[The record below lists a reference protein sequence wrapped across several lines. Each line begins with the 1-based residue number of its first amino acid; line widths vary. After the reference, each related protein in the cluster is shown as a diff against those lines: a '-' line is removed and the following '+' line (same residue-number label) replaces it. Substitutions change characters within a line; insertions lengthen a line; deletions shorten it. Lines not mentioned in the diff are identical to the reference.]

1 MSEEEIG
8 LEVLRYRPESD
19 AAPSFECYRVPYH
32 DDWVVLDALNHV
44 KDHLDGTLSYRWSCH
59 MGICGSCGM
68 MLNGEPMLACSA
80 FLRDFRPGP
89 IRVEPLA
96 NFAIERDL
104 VVAIDDF
111 MAKLGQVK
119 PYIIPGK
126 ERAADG
132 GEHLQTPLQLE
143 RFKQYTLCINCLLC
157 CAACPQYGLKPEFLG
172 PSALALAHRYN
183 LDSRDH
189 GRAERRGAVAGEA
202 GVWDC
207 TFVGACSEACPKGVD
222 PAAAIQQAK
231 VASVVDWVA
240 SLLAPRAKR

>member
-1 MSEEEIG
+1 MSESEIG
-8 LEVLRYRPESD
+8 LEVLRYLPGTD
-19 AAPSFECYRVPYH
+19 QAPRFTSYRVPYRE
-32 DDWVVLDALNHV
+32 DWVVLDALNHV
-44 KDHLDGTLSYRWSCH
+44 KDHIDGTLSYRWSCH
-59 MGICGSCGM
+59 MGVCGSCGM

-111 MAKLGQVK
+111 MTKLERVK
-119 PYIIPGK
+119 PYVIPGD
-126 ERAADG
+126 RSARD

-143 RFKQYTLCINCLLC
+143 RFKQYAMCINCLLC

-172 PSALALAHRYN
+172 PSALALAQRYN
-183 LDSRDH
+183 LDSRDQ
-189 GRAERRGAVAGEA
+189 GRAERYGVVASDE

-207 TFVGACSEACPKGVD
+207 TFVGACSDACPKEVD

-231 VASVVDWVA
+231 VASVADWLV
-240 SLLAPRAKR
+240 SLVSPRAKR